1 MTELMFEI
9 IICVLI
15 FSFFIAYGFYL
26 TNKRDKLMEE
36 GRPVLAEIINIRPV
50 SSDGAGNTTVVY
62 VLDIG
67 GHLLK
72 GTEKID
78 TFYAP
83 QLQKGKK
90 IKLFYKND
98 KEYMFVFD
106 E

>member
-1 MTELMFEI
+1 MTEFMFEI

-26 TNKRDKLMEE
+26 TNKRDKLMGV

-50 SSDGAGNTTVVY
+50 SSDGVGNTTVVY

-83 QLQKGKK
+83 QLQKDK
-90 IKLFYKND
+90 IVL
-98 KEYMFVFD
+98 
-106 E
+106 

>member
-1 MTELMFEI
+1 MTEFMFEI
-9 IICVLI
+9 TFCVLI
-15 FSFFIAYGFYL
+15 FSFFIAYDFYL
-26 TNKRDKLMEE
+26 TNKRDKLMEV

-50 SSDGAGNTTVVY
+50 SNDGAGNTTVVY